1 MTNLPVPTA
10 PWTALDP
17 RRETAAARHVRRNLR
32 RLLVTTAADH
42 LERAAAALRQAA
54 TIDGLVLAGH
64 RTAEVLGA
72 LRLSADQLGAQPLPA
87 EVAAAVPELRRW
99 TLLLKDPLQP
109 LTAQSPG
116 TSLTGRRRKLTH

>member
-17 RRETAAARHVRRNLR
+17 RRETAVAWQLRRNLR
-32 RLLVTTAADH
+32 RLLVTAAADH

-72 LRLSADQLGAQPLPA
+72 LRLSGDQLGARPLPA

-99 TLLLKDPLQP
+99 TLLLKDPP
-109 LTAQSPG
+109 RSLTAQSPG
-116 TSLTGRRRKLTH
+116 T